1 MDLVVMAMAVAV
13 AVVVL
18 VLVWSR
24 PCVAVG
30 LGVGGGVEGEVEE
43 VVRRH
48 LRWLVTSAECGGGR
62 GWRRG
67 CA

>member
-1 MDLVVMAMAVAV
+1 MAMAM

-24 PCVAVG
+24 PGVEVG

-43 VVRRH
+43 VMRRH
-48 LRWLVTSAECGGGR
+48 LRWLVTSAEGGGRR
-62 GWRRG
+62 GWRRC